1 MLAELPGCVGRIV
14 DPPCV
19 QTNTTKQETRMSNNR
34 RQFLTSMTGL
44 AGLAALPTSV
54 ALAATRAV
62 YKDPAAPVPARV
74 KDLLGRMTLEEKV
87 AQMLCIWAD
96 KSAVE
101 DKGEFS
107 ADKASKTHP
116 HGLGMIARPSDR
128 MGAGA
133 GDVVVAGDD
142 GGRNGRSARQTAI
155 YVNAAQKWSMEQT
168 RLGIPMFMHEE
179 SLHGYVANDA
189 TSFPQA
195 IALASSFDPA
205 MVRKVFSVA
214 AREMRARGANMALA
228 PVVDVA
234 REPRWGRIEET
245 YGEDAHVCAEM
256 GKAAVLGFQG
266 EDRKLARDKVFAT
279 LKHMTGHG
287 QPESGTNI
295 GPAEISERTLREDF
309 FPPFERLIKETNV
322 AAVMPSYNE
331 IGGLPS
337 HANRWLLTKV
347 LREEWGF
354 KGVTVSDYFGIK
366 ELITRHSLADNEKD
380 AAYRAIK
387 AGVDIET
394 PDIFGYKTLPQLVKD
409 GRVSVKEI
417 DAVVARILELKFLSG
432 LFEQPYVDADLAD
445 KLTATPDAV
454 ALAREAAV
462 RSAVLLKNDKGLLPL
477 NPKKIG
483 KVLLVGTHAKDTPI
497 GGYSNVP
504 RHVVSIYDGLKAE
517 SERQGFQLAW
527 SEGVRITEGHSWGKD
542 EIVFTKPEVNAKLI
556 AEAVEAAKSADT
568 IIMILGDNEQT
579 SREAWAD
586 NHLGD
591 RQSLDMYGQQNDLA
605 KAIFDLGKPTVVFL
619 LNGRPLSV
627 NLLAERADALVEGW
641 YLGQETGYAAADLL
655 FGRANPGGKLP
666 VSVARNVG
674 QLPIFYN
681 HKPSARRGYIDGT
694 TKPLFPFGFG
704 LSYTTFS
711 ISEPRLAAAKI
722 GVDGSTKVLVEVA
735 NTGKVAGD
743 EVVQL
748 YIRDDISSAT
758 RPVKELKGFQRITL
772 QPGEKRTV
780 TFDIKPADLRFYNAE
795 MKRVVEPGTFTVS
808 VGPNSAELKSV
819 KLMVS

>member
-1 MLAELPGCVGRIV
+1 M
-14 DPPCV
+14 
-19 QTNTTKQETRMSNNR
+19 KR
-34 RQFLTSMTGL
+34 RQFLTSL
-44 AGLAALPTSV
+44 SSV
-54 ALAATRAV
+54 AGVSAIGAPAAMAAAAARPL
-62 YKDPAAPVPARV
+62 YKDPAAPVPSRV

-107 ADKASKTHP
+107 ADKAQKTHP
-116 HGLGMIARPSDR
+116 YGLGMIARPSDR

-142 GGRNGRSARQTAI
+142 GGRNGRNAYQTAV
-155 YVNAAQKWSMEQT
+155 YVNAVQKWAVEQT
-168 RLGIPMFMHEE
+168 RLGIPVFMHEE

-214 AREMRARGANMALA
+214 AREMRARGANLALA
-228 PVVDVA
+228 PGVDGA
-234 REPRWGRIEET
+234 RVPRWGRIEET
-245 YGEDAHVCAEM
+245 YGEDAHLCAEM

-309 FPPFERLIKETNV
+309 FPPFERLIRETNV

-366 ELITRHSLADNEKD
+366 ELITRHSLVDNEKD

-394 PDIFGYKTLPQLVKD
+394 PDIFGYKMLPQLVKE

-417 DAVVARILELKFLSG
+417 DAVVSRILELKFLSG

-454 ALAREAAV
+454 ALSHEAAV

-504 RHVVSIYDGLKAE
+504 RHVVSVYDGLKAE
-517 SERQGFQLAW
+517 ADRQGFQLSW

-556 AEAVEAAKSADT
+556 AEAVEAAKQADT
-568 IIMILGDNEQT
+568 IIMVLGDNEQT

-641 YLGQETGYAAADLL
+641 YLGQETGFAAADLL

-666 VSVARNVG
+666 VSIARNVG

-681 HKPSARRGYIDGT
+681 HKPSARRGYIDGV

-711 ISEPRLAAAKI
+711 ISEPRLSAAKI
-722 GVDGSTKVLVEVA
+722 GVDGSTKVSVDVA
-735 NTGKVAGD
+735 NTGKMAGD

-758 RPVKELKGFQRITL
+758 RPVKELKGFQRVTL

-780 TFDIKPADLRFYNAE
+780 TFDIKPTDLRFYNFE
-795 MKRVVEPGTFTVS
+795 MKRVVEPGSFTIS
-808 VGPNSAELKSV
+808 VGPNSADLKSA
-819 KLMVS
+819 KLIVS